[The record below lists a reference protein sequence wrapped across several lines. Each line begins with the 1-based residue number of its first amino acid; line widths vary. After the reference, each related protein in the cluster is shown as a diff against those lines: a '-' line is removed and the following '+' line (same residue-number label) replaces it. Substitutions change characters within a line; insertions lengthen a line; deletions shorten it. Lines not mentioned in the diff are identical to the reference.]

1 MPTKTYEIF
10 RNKEVVVPWNW
21 SKNAVSIAKDITWD
35 EKNTTISSV
44 KLRTTIKPSEGYTK
58 AWIELNYTEVGFMSW
73 VLGDNSLKSS
83 EVDII
88 GSIVNG
94 SNFFNIV
101 VAKEF
106 ANFNEVKFVLSQQVV
121 ISYEGKE
128 PVEKPSL
135 QKYLEYAVAGIGV
148 TAAVI
153 TVTGAIKGEDKE

>member
-106 ANFNEVKFVLSQQVV
+106 ANFNTVSFIITEQV
-121 ISYEGKE
+121 IIEYEGTE
-128 PVEKPSL
+128 PVERPSFM
-135 QKYLEYAVAGIGV
+135 KYLEYGAIGIGA
-148 TAAVI
+148 TAAVVVAVG
-153 TVTGAIKGEDKE
+153 TLKEEKKK